1 MWVINLA
8 GKWIY
13 ELAECESLKRASD
26 DARKSFITSR
36 VDRYRK
42 PFGRKHSA
50 GPLSQRPSDSR
61 DTGREQG
68 LAYAAG
74 FQFQGRSSWTVV
86 PGSFTRTM
94 TSAR

>member
-1 MWVINLA
+1 MSA
-8 GKWIY
+8 RREY
-13 ELAECESLKRASD
+13 TEAERGALVE
-26 DARKSFITSR
+26 
-36 VDRYRK
+36 
-42 PFGRKHSA
+42 GKHSA
-50 GPLSQRPSDSR
+50 SPLSQRPSDSR